1 MLAATNKLTWYVA
14 RSSGL
19 MAWAVVTASVL
30 WGLALSSRLIRK
42 RGVPAWLNDLHQF
55 LGTLSLVFT
64 GVHMVALWLDRYVPF
79 GLKQLLIPMTT
90 SWRPGGVAWG
100 IVAMYLLVAI
110 QGTSR
115 MMRRM
120 PRKVWHAIHL
130 SSLLLFVAATIHGF
144 ATGADRSN
152 RLVQWLSLTGTTL
165 VVTMAL
171 FRLLHTRQARRA
183 NSVAPPSRARQPV
196 GVR

>member
-1 MLAATNKLTWYVA
+1 MLAATNRLTWYVA

-64 GVHMVALWLDRYVPF
+64 GVHMVALWLDNYVPF
-79 GLKQLLIPMTT
+79 GLKQLLIPMT
-90 SWRPGGVAWG
+90 SNWRPGGVAWG
-100 IVAMYLLVAI
+100 IVATYLLVAI
-110 QGTSR
+110 QVTSR

-120 PRKVWHAIHL
+120 PRKIWHAIHM
-130 SSLLLFVAATIHGF
+130 SSLFMFVAVTVHGF

-152 RLVQWLSLTGTTL
+152 RLVQWLALTGMTL
-165 VVTMAL
+165 VVTMSL
-171 FRLLHTRQARRA
+171 FRLLHSRQARRTNA
-183 NSVAPPSRARQPV
+183 GPTPTRGSEPV

>member
-1 MLAATNKLTWYVA
+1 MLAVNKLTWYIA

-19 MAWAVVTASVL
+19 IAWAVVTASVL

-64 GVHMVALWLDRYVPF
+64 GVHMVALWLDQYVPF
-79 GLKQLLIPMTT
+79 GLKQLLIPMTS

-100 IVAMYLLVAI
+100 IVATYLLVAI
-110 QGTSR
+110 QTTSR

-120 PRKVWHAIHL
+120 PRKVWHTIHM
-130 SSLLLFVAATIHGF
+130 SSLLLFVAATVHGF

-152 RLVQWLSLTGTTL
+152 RLVQWLSLTGITL
-165 VVTMAL
+165 VVTMTL
-171 FRLLHTRQARRA
+171 FRLLHSRQARRTNA
-183 NSVAPPSRARQPV
+183 APAPSRARQSV
-196 GVR
+196 AVQ